1 MKEVFQNI
9 GLACN
14 FILLL
19 MQRKILFNIDVLHIN
34 FRLSHNAKMY
44 LELRMYKSHI
54 WYIQVAKGCTF
65 NTIGESSTN

>member
-9 GLACN
+9 GSACT

-19 MQRKILFNIDVLHIN
+19 TQRKILFNIDVLHMN

-44 LELRMYKSHI
+44 LRLRMYKLHI
-54 WYIQVAKGCTF
+54 WYIQVTHYIQV
-65 NTIGESSTN
+65 T

>member
-9 GLACN
+9 GSAGT

-19 MQRKILFNIDVLHIN
+19 MQRKILFKIDVLHMN

-44 LELRMYKSHI
+44 LGLRLYKMHI
-54 WYIQVAKGCTF
+54 WYIQVTYYIQAT
-65 NTIGESSTN
+65 